1 MDLAALMNKKP
12 PKAVKKTVEKKPK
25 ALRKPASAALKRPA
39 AAALPKS
46 EPKPA
51 TASAHGSNDIAN
63 LTRISPCKGEHFM
76 ACFF

>member
-12 PKAVKKTVEKKPK
+12 VKAVKKTVEKKPK
-25 ALRKPASAALKRPA
+25 AMRKPASAALKRPA
-39 AAALPKS
+39 ALPKS

-51 TASAHGSNDIAN
+51 AALAHGSDDIAN

>member
-1 MDLAALMNKKP
+1 MNKKP
-12 PKAVKKTVEKKPK
+12 VKAVKKTVEKKPK

-39 AAALPKS
+39 ALPKS

-51 TASAHGSNDIAN
+51 AALAHGSDDIAN